1 MKATPIRPG
10 AYRVTGHGL
19 DMAIL
24 ANNGAAAIVIA
35 IDIIRELEALPT

>member
-1 MKATPIRPG
+1 MKATPILPG

-19 DMAIL
+19 DMTIL
-24 ANNGAAAIVIA
+24 ASNGAAAIA

>member
-19 DMAIL
+19 NMTIIAS
-24 ANNGAAAIVIA
+24 NGAAAIVIA
-35 IDIIRELEALPT
+35 IDIIRELEALST